1 MVLTFAICSKFILY
15 LLVIPIVVWSMDSV
29 NINGIFKRGQ
39 SDYYQARVMYMIIV
53 ASLSYLVVNF
63 VNDFLGVF
71 R

>member
-1 MVLTFAICSKFILY
+1 MVKFILY
-15 LLVIPIVVWSMDSV
+15 ILVIPIVVWSMDSV
-29 NINGIFKRGQ
+29 NINGMFKKGQ

-71 R
+71 K

>member
-1 MVLTFAICSKFILY
+1 MVKLLLY
-15 LLVIPIVVWSMDSV
+15 ILVIPIVVFALDSV
-29 NINGIFKRGQ
+29 NLNSIFKKGQ
-39 SDYYQARVMYMIIV
+39 SNYYQARVFYMIVV

>member
-1 MVLTFAICSKFILY
+1 MVKFILY
-15 LLVIPIVVWSMDSV
+15 LLIIPIIVWSMDSV
-29 NINGIFKRGQ
+29 NINGMFKKGD
-39 SDYYQARVMYMIIV
+39 SNYYQARIMYMIII

>member
-1 MVLTFAICSKFILY
+1 MVKFILY
-15 LLVIPIVVWSMDSV
+15 LLVIPIIVWSMDSV
-29 NINGIFKRGQ
+29 NINGMFKKGD
-39 SDYYQARVMYMIIV
+39 SNYYQARVMYMIIV

>member
-1 MVLTFAICSKFILY
+1 MVKFILY

-53 ASLSYLVVNF
+53 SSLSYLVVNF

>member
-1 MVLTFAICSKFILY
+1 MVKFILY

-29 NINGIFKRGQ
+29 NINAIFKRGQ

>member
-1 MVLTFAICSKFILY
+1 MVKFVLY

-63 VNDFLGVF
+63 INDFLGVF
-71 R
+71 S

>member
-1 MVLTFAICSKFILY
+1 MVKFILY
-15 LLVIPIVVWSMDSV
+15 ILVIPIVVWSMDSV
-29 NINGIFKRGQ
+29 NISGMFKKGQ

-71 R
+71 K

>member
-1 MVLTFAICSKFILY
+1 MVKFVLY

-53 ASLSYLVVNF
+53 VSLSYLVVNF
-63 VNDFLGVF
+63 INDFLGVF

>member
-1 MVLTFAICSKFILY
+1 MVKFILY

-29 NINGIFKRGQ
+29 NINAVFKRGQ
-39 SDYYQARVMYMIIV
+39 SDYYQARVMYMIVV

-71 R
+71 N

>member
-1 MVLTFAICSKFILY
+1 MVKLLLY
-15 LLVIPIVVWSMDSV
+15 LLIIPLVVYAMDSV

-39 SDYYQARVMYMIIV
+39 SNYYQARVMYMFLVMALSWIIV
-53 ASLSYLVVNF
+53 QF